1 MIHLKTREEIEL
13 LRASN
18 LLVSKTLAEVAR
30 VIAPGVTTLKLDK
43 VAEEY
48 IRDQGATPGFLGYQG
63 YPKTLC
69 TSVNQ
74 QVVHGIPSSYALK
87 EGDIVSVDCGVLYH
101 GYYGDSA
108 FTFAVGEISDNVKLL
123 MDTTRESLFKGI
135 EQANTRKRIGD
146 IGYAVQSYC
155 EHRGYSVVRELVGH
169 GIGKGLHEAPEVPN
183 YGKRGQGVRLQEG
196 MTICIEPMINIGRKE
211 IMHSK
216 DGWTVST
223 ADHLP
228 SAHFE
233 LCIAIGSDGP
243 DILSTFDYIDEV
255 YYNIV

>member
-1 MIHLKTREEIEL
+1 MIHLKTLEEIEL

-48 IRDQGATPGFLGYQG
+48 IRDQEAIPGFLGYQG

-74 QVVHGIPSSYALK
+74 QVVHGIPSSYVLK
-87 EGDIVSVDCGVLYH
+87 EGDIVSIDCGVLYN

-108 FTFAVGEISDNVKLL
+108 FTFAIGEISDDVKSL
-123 MDTTRESLFKGI
+123 MSTTRESLFKAI
-135 EQANTRKRIGD
+135 EQAKTGRRTGD

-155 EHRGYSVVRELVGH
+155 ESKGYSVVRELVGH

-183 YGKRGQGVRLQEG
+183 YGKRGQGIRLQEG
-196 MTICIEPMINIGRKE
+196 MTICIEPMINMGRKE
-211 IMHSK
+211 IQHGK

-223 ADHLP
+223 ADHMP

-255 YYNIV
+255 YHNIV